1 MIIDLGS
8 SNIKAE
14 NNVNF
19 ILKITRG
26 MEKLKITNT
35 MSCMTNHSKSH
46 HTKNHKYE
54 KTNFIKLFI
63 HTKKFLE
70 YIVLLYSTDAGFF
83 YRKDSGHFYWSSN
96 ISCTR
101 KLKTQKWQIQFHQT
115 LYIVRILAYVT
126 NRLWRTKLLANYVN
140 YA

>member
-14 NNVNF
+14 NNLNF

-35 MSCMTNHSKSH
+35 MSCMTNNITPKIINM
-46 HTKNHKYE
+46 K

-70 YIVLLYSTDAGFF
+70 YIVLLYGTDAGFF

-101 KLKTQKWQIQFHQT
+101 KLKASQKWQIQFHQT